1 MYQSIFYDRS
11 DYVYYLRDD
20 KHGWKKNFKYDPTR
34 YQLDPDGDLKTI
46 FGQSVSVAPRA
57 KFRDPNFFENDVDR
71 DTRLLVDLYYESDDT
86 PSFHNIVYFDIE
98 CEIVGALTPE
108 NIKDPKGKITS
119 VAVYDNN
126 SKKYY
131 CLILDE
137 SKRLNKI
144 SGETEIVRYDN
155 EKDLLNGFL
164 DLWIKLDPTIISGW
178 NSQYFDVPYLYYRM
192 EKIIGKT
199 QASYF
204 SPLNKINP
212 LQRKDRKTGNIINT
226 VQLGGINHLDYMLL
240 FQKFIT
246 KQEPSYRLDDIGQKY
261 AKLSKIEYDGNLDQL
276 FETDVEKFIEYNI
289 RDVEILVEL
298 ERSLKFIE
306 LTVNIC
312 HLCHTPYE
320 TIYYST
326 VLNDGA
332 ILTYLK
338 RKRIVSPNKP
348 TTYNPNLNIGNVIK
362 GIKTNPSLRQS
373 EIDEK
378 IEEVKRTQEYA
389 GGYLKE
395 PVPGLY
401 EWVIDL
407 DFTSLYPSIIRSLN
421 IGVETLVGRIV
432 NKNKYDNQ
440 WSLKELKEMDPM
452 TKVTIE
458 RLNKDYTINATEN
471 VPVGLIVKQI
481 EQDDLLISA
490 PGVIFRKDKSS
501 VVCEILADWFAKRVE
516 YKNKMKKAYK
526 AGDAVQG
533 EFYNKRQ
540 HAYKIKLNDVY
551 GVFAQNGWRY
561 TDGHKMISKAITLTG
576 QRLTQD
582 SIIFVNN
589 WINKQ
594 MGTDKD
600 YIITSDTDSLFAQV
614 KDLIVYRNPE
624 LANADRETIVE
635 ETLKVAEEIQELANK
650 HLHEMAQEL
659 FNIKYPDEP
668 HYFELKQEVVLERGY
683 FSGKRRYAQFIVNK
697 EGIPT
702 EELDMKGLDLM
713 KSNFPPLFKKFGEHI
728 LTEIMFGKEKADI
741 DRQVLDFRE
750 SLRTVGWKEILKP
763 TGLKKMREYIAS
775 PPKSGEIFSRLGLK
789 CPINTKSAIFYN
801 DILKFKGL
809 DKKFPIF
816 QVGDKMYIAYLKENP
831 YRIDTIGFNG
841 YNDPPEIMDFI
852 EKYIDRDGI
861 FDSVIKNKL
870 ENVYQDINWGMPV
883 FNRKINNIFK
893 F

>member
-1 MYQSIFYDRS
+1 
-11 DYVYYLRDD
+11 
-20 KHGWKKNFKYDPTR
+20 
-34 YQLDPDGDLKTI
+34 
-46 FGQSVSVAPRA
+46 
-57 KFRDPNFFENDVDR
+57 
-71 DTRLLVDLYYESDDT
+71 
-86 PSFHNIVYFDIE
+86 
-98 CEIVGALTPE
+98 
-108 NIKDPKGKITS
+108 
-119 VAVYDNN
+119 
-126 SKKYY
+126 
-131 CLILDE
+131 
-137 SKRLNKI
+137 
-144 SGETEIVRYDN
+144 
-155 EKDLLNGFL
+155 
-164 DLWIKLDPTIISGW
+164 
-178 NSQYFDVPYLYYRM
+178 
-192 EKIIGKT
+192 
-199 QASYF
+199 
-204 SPLNKINP
+204 
-212 LQRKDRKTGNIINT
+212 
-226 VQLGGINHLDYMLL
+226 
-240 FQKFIT
+240 
-246 KQEPSYRLDDIGQKY
+246 
-261 AKLSKIEYDGNLDQL
+261 
-276 FETDVEKFIEYNI
+276 
-289 RDVEILVEL
+289 
-298 ERSLKFIE
+298 
-306 LTVNIC
+306 
-312 HLCHTPYE
+312 
-320 TIYYST
+320 
-326 VLNDGA
+326 
-332 ILTYLK
+332 
-338 RKRIVSPNKP
+338 
-348 TTYNPNLNIGNVIK
+348 
-362 GIKTNPSLRQS
+362 
-373 EIDEK
+373 
-378 IEEVKRTQEYA
+378 
-389 GGYLKE
+389 
-395 PVPGLY
+395 
-401 EWVIDL
+401 
-407 DFTSLYPSIIRSLN
+407 
-421 IGVETLVGRIV
+421 
-432 NKNKYDNQ
+432 
-440 WSLKELKEMDPM
+440 
-452 TKVTIE
+452 
-458 RLNKDYTINATEN
+458 
-471 VPVGLIVKQI
+471 
-481 EQDDLLISA
+481 
-490 PGVIFRKDKSS
+490 
-501 VVCEILADWFAKRVE
+501 
-516 YKNKMKKAYK
+516 MKKAFK
-526 AGDAVQG
+526 AGDTVKG

-589 WINKQ
+589 WINEQ

-614 KDLIVYRNPE
+614 KDLIVYRKPE

-635 ETLKVAEEIQELANK
+635 ETLKVAEEIQELANN